1 MFDSCPVVHQGR
13 WGLKYRGVWGSRSE
27 RRNIYGKRFLSPP
40 CNRQCLT
47 IGGSP
52 ATQEPAHRGSTHP
65 SLPGEGR
72 LTAACGSQL
81 PHGRRVV
88 HHGRRSSMGSAPL
101 PGWRHARFHPLAP
114 YLALKCRQDCQQPRQ
129 RSPGRRGAIQGFTQ
143 GDKPDPEPLQR
154 IFPPDFGERRT
165 ISESYLNSCSI
176 M

>member
-1 MFDSCPVVHQGR
+1 MRVTEASVHRLHASFSAKFAPQRPSKRLSGLLKPHVAPYDSYAILRPRSDGCPAETSVSTVFDSCPVVHRGR

-40 CNRQCLT
+40 CNRQCLA

-101 PGWRHARFHPLAP
+101 PGWRHARFPPLAP
-114 YLALKCRQDCQQPRQ
+114 D
-129 RSPGRRGAIQGFTQ
+129 
-143 GDKPDPEPLQR
+143 
-154 IFPPDFGERRT
+154 
-165 ISESYLNSCSI
+165 
-176 M
+176 